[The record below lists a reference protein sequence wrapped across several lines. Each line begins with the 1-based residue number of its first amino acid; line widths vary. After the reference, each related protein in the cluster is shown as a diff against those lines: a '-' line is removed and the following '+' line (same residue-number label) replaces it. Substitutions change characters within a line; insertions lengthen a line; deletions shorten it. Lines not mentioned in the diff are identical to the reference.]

1 VSAFGVTVALSGL
14 RPALAMYY
22 NESGDVKT
30 RPILDV
36 IAKII
41 VEDGEYAVLKDAT
54 AKGLVKHTLPD
65 DPAEELKKKP
75 TAKELVKHALNVDDK
90 YLKTCVLEAAIALK
104 QVIRTYELKD

>member
-41 VEDGEYAVLKDAT
+41 VADKKYTVLPEDT
-54 AKGLVKHTLPD
+54 AKGLVKH
-65 DPAEELKKKP
+65 
-75 TAKELVKHALNVDDK
+75 ALNADTDIDK
-90 YLKTCVLEAAIALK
+90 LKPSVLEAAIALK
-104 QVIRTYELKD
+104 QVIRTYELV